1 MDAVVNNSK
10 VIWTPV
16 VLYSSLIYCAAQG
29 NLSPGKQEGVCL
41 ADLLII
47 NEVSSIVT
55 LSQTTI
61 ITAKCNWTPHVRSQP
76 ETVRRP

>member
-1 MDAVVNNSK
+1 MDAVVNNGK

-47 NEVSSIVT
+47 NEVG
-55 LSQTTI
+55 
-61 ITAKCNWTPHVRSQP
+61 
-76 ETVRRP
+76 E